1 MKSRENFF
9 PVAIT
14 IAGSDSGGGAG
25 VQADLRTF
33 AALGVFGTSAITALT
48 AQNPREVRG
57 VFPVTPAF
65 VESQLDAVF
74 AKFAVRVAKTGMLFN
89 SAVART
95 VSKFMERHP
104 GCTLVVD
111 PVMVSTSGVRLLK
124 EDAVD
129 AIRNELF
136 PLARWITPN
145 VEEAEIL
152 SGRRI
157 SSLSDAIEVSSE
169 LSLGWGCGCV
179 LKGGHRTYLQGRRTD
194 VVVRGKQRFLLSAP
208 DLDGCSCAAHG
219 TGCTF
224 GAALAAN
231 LAKGAADLDA
241 LVSAREFVQASLAGK
256 VRVGRHINA
265 MFPPRKEYRGEVEL
279 CKIQ

>member
-1 MKSRENFF
+1 M
-9 PVAIT
+9 T

-33 AALGVFGTSAITALT
+33 AALGVFGTSAITVLT

-57 VFPVTPAF
+57 IFPATPAF
-65 VESQLDAVF
+65 VESQMDAVF
-74 AKFAVRVAKTGMLFN
+74 AKFAVKAAKTGMLLS
-89 SAVART
+89 SAIART
-95 VSKFMERHP
+95 VSRFMERHP
-104 GCTLVVD
+104 GCALVVD
-111 PVMVSTSGVRLLK
+111 PVMVSTSGARLLK

-129 AIRNELF
+129 TIKNKLF

-145 VEEAEIL
+145 IEEAEIL

-157 SSLSDAIEVSSE
+157 SSLSDAIEISSE
-169 LSLGWGCGCV
+169 LSRRWRCGCV

-194 VVVRGKQRFLLSAP
+194 VVVRGRRRFLLSAP
-208 DLDGCSCAAHG
+208 DLDGSSCASHG

-224 GAALAAN
+224 AAALAAN

-256 VRVGRHINA
+256 VRVGWHINA